1 MKQLLILIIS
11 ACTLTACNGTKTSAT
26 EEKLITPTIV
36 GNDADKHGCKASAGY
51 TWSVLKKDCIKIW
64 ETGIQLSQ
72 IENNDSY
79 KTNATII
86 VSDDKSKVELFIA
99 TEKDGSI
106 LLNQSVSNPSNYEAK
121 DYSLSNTNDKWLL
134 KKGDKAIYK
143 N

>member
-1 MKQLLILIIS
+1 MKRLFILLIS
-11 ACTLTACNGTKTSAT
+11 AITFVACNGTKTSAN
-26 EEKLITPTIV
+26 EEKSATPTIV
-36 GNDADKHGCKASAGY
+36 GNDADAHGCKASAGY
-51 TWSVLKKDCIKIW
+51 TWSVLKNDCIRSW

-72 IENNDSY
+72 IENRESY

-106 LLNQSVSNPSNYEAK
+106 MLNQSSSNPSVYEAK
-121 DYSLSNTNDKWLL
+121 DYSLINTNDKWLL
-134 KKGDKAIYK
+134 KKSEKVIYK

>member
-1 MKQLLILIIS
+1 MKQLFILLIS
-11 ACTLTACNGTKTSAT
+11 ASLLTACNGTKTSAT
-26 EEKLITPTIV
+26 EEKPATTTIV
-36 GNDADKHGCKASAGY
+36 GDDADKHGCKASAGY
-51 TWSVLKKDCIKIW
+51 TWSVLKNDCIRIW

-72 IENNDSY
+72 IENNESY

-106 LLNQSVSNPSNYEAK
+106 MLNQSGSNASTYSAK

-134 KKGDKAIYK
+134 KKGDKVIYK

>member
-26 EEKLITPTIV
+26 EEKLITSTTV
-36 GNDADKHGCKASAGY
+36 GGDVDKYGCKASAGY
-51 TWSVLKKDCIKIW
+51 TWSVLKKDCIRIW

-72 IENNDSY
+72 IENKESY

-99 TEKDGSI
+99 SEKDGSI
-106 LLNQSVSNPSNYEAK
+106 MLNQSTSNSSIYTGK
-121 DYSLSNTNDKWLL
+121 DYTLSTNDGKWLL

>member
-1 MKQLLILIIS
+1 MKQLLILLILASIF
-11 ACTLTACNGTKTSAT
+11 AACNGAKTSAT
-26 EEKLITPTIV
+26 EEKSATPTIV

-51 TWSVLKKDCIKIW
+51 TWSVLKNDCIRIW

-72 IENNDSY
+72 IENNESY

-99 TEKDGSI
+99 TEKELSI
-106 LLNQSVSNPSNYEAK
+106 ILNKSEKNSSVYKAK
-121 DYSLSNTNDKWLL
+121 DYSLSNTNDRWLL
-134 KKGDKAIYK
+134 KKGDKAIFR